1 MSLFRLLYDE
11 IASENFDEVQELKQ
25 QNDELKSEN
34 DRLKT
39 ENDRLKTEND
49 RLKSEIDRL
58 QSGNDQLPER
68 SAKVVAYTNVDYI
81 DVLFRHRQPNCEF
94 FLLFVCL

>member
-1 MSLFRLLYDE
+1 MYMSLFRLLYDE
-11 IASENFDEVQELKQ
+11 IAGENFDEVQELKQ
-25 QNDELKSEN
+25 QNDQLKS
-34 DRLKT
+34 

-68 SAKVVAYTNVDYI
+68 SAQVVAYTNVDYI

>member
-11 IASENFDEVQELKQ
+11 IAGENFDEVQELKQ
-25 QNDELKSEN
+25 QNDQLKS
-34 DRLKT
+34 

-68 SAKVVAYTNVDYI
+68 SAQVVAYTNVDYI